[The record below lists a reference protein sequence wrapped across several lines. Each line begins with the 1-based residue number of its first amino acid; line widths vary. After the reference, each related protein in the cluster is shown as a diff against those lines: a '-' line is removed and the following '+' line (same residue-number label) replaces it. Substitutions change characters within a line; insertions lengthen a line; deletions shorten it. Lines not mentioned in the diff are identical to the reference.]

1 MQVPRGACRLR
12 EQQLS
17 TRFRCTASLCL
28 LAAHPSA
35 VSSDIEVI
43 DRRSVLTADSSD
55 WVVVNGP
62 VPRITRSVYL
72 LDGRRVTVADLF
84 EFGLLRPGD
93 SLRFERVRLGETHH
107 AVVAANGRIVLD
119 DGQAF
124 SSPSRAAIVAAGV
137 RSLDGWRAWVE
148 ELSGRTLDSLRQ
160 ELLDVVAAQAMT
172 GQPIEE
178 EGDEEWEEGNENEES
193 ARTSVPAPQRRHQF
207 LKDARIKAESGDPE
221 EVTVRK
227 LLELWGA
234 GARGYRISQ
243 RIEADLANH
252 DLVTVPSFR
261 KVTLDTAVQLSM
273 VPDEGAEISDDIHE
287 AVDDAAQPAKGLTI
301 GNLPSAFGAVAS
313 VPPTATFEHAI
324 TVMLLNDYSQLAV
337 VEGQRKLRGAISWK
351 SIAQARQAH
360 SSAKFTDAII
370 EANVV
375 RYDKELRDVLP
386 ILEASDFVFVRD
398 ANDVIA
404 GIVTTADVVHA
415 YGELATPFFLI
426 GELDQALRQVISR
439 TFTIGEVTSL
449 CDPDGSRKIES
460 FDDLSMGDYQRVL
473 ENPDLW
479 DKLGWPLE
487 RTVFIRRLSEL
498 REIRN
503 DVMHFNPDPLPLD
516 AVNKLR
522 HAINVLREYGD

>member
-1 MQVPRGACRLR
+1 MA
-12 EQQLS
+12 
-17 TRFRCTASLCL
+17 
-28 LAAHPSA
+28 
-35 VSSDIEVI
+35 
-43 DRRSVLTADSSD
+43 ADSSD
-55 WVVVNGP
+55 WVVVKGP
-62 VPRITRSVYL
+62 VPRITRSAYL

-107 AVVAANGRIVLD
+107 AVVAPKGHIVLD
-119 DGQAF
+119 DDQAF

-137 RSLDGWRAWVE
+137 RSLDGWRAWVQE
-148 ELSGRTLDSLRQ
+148 SSGRTLDSLRQ

-172 GQPIEE
+172 DQSIKE
-178 EGDEEWEEGNENEES
+178 EGDEEWEEEKGDGES

-261 KVTLDTAVQLSM
+261 KVTLDTTVRLSTI
-273 VPDEGAEISDDIHE
+273 PDEGVEISDDIHE

-301 GNLPSAFGAVAS
+301 GNLPSALGAVES

-337 VEGQRKLRGAISWK
+337 MEGQRKLRGAISWK
-351 SIAQARQAH
+351 SIAQARQVH
-360 SSAKFTDAII
+360 SSSAKFTDAII

-386 ILEASDFVFVRD
+386 MLEASDFVFVRD

-439 TFTIGEVTSL
+439 TFTIGEVISL
-449 CDPDGSRKIES
+449 CDPDGSRKIGS

-487 RTVFIRRLSEL
+487 RSVFVRRLNEL

-503 DVMHFNPDPLPLD
+503 DVMHFNPDPLPLA